1 MSTKAHRIVITAL
14 SSVLVFSGVKY
25 KELQTNF
32 EKEQQVVRKLQA
44 RRIKNEERIK
54 ELKSEIDAKTIKIE
68 ELKQLDD
75 TKTARINELEE
86 EIGKLQA
93 EVKRLR
99 KKSRPTRG
107 GGMAQRP
114 KARTAVGSVPD
125 HSPFKSYMDYRTIT
139 STGSPQY
146 KLQQQANSV
155 NGFRMLGGRYM
166 IALGSAFGKVG
177 DHVTIV
183 LESGVSIP
191 CIIGDIKA
199 DHHTDSSNKVHLSD
213 GSIIEFIVDT
223 GSLSSK
229 IKSMG
234 DCSYAEHINLQGR
247 VKSIL
252 R

>member
-1 MSTKAHRIVITAL
+1 MNTKAHRIVITAL

-32 EKEQQVVRKLQA
+32 EEEQQVVREL
-44 RRIKNEERIK
+44 RTRGIKREEKIE
-54 ELKSEIDAKTIKIE
+54 ELKSEIDAKTKRIA
-68 ELKQLDD
+68 ELKQLDN
-75 TKTARINELEE
+75 TRTTRINELEE

-99 KKSRPTRG
+99 KKPKSTRG
-107 GGMAQRP
+107 GGIAQRS
-114 KARTAVGSVPD
+114 AVGSVPD

-229 IKSMG
+229 IKSTG

>member
-1 MSTKAHRIVITAL
+1 MSAKAYRIVITAL
-14 SSVLVFSGVKY
+14 SSVLVFSGIKY

-32 EKEQQVVRKLQA
+32 EEEQQVVQELRT
-44 RRIKNEERIK
+44 REEKIE
-54 ELKSEIDAKTIKIE
+54 ELKSEIDIKT
-68 ELKQLDD
+68 
-75 TKTARINELEE
+75 TRINELEE
-86 EIGKLQA
+86 EIRELQT

-99 KKSRPTRG
+99 KKSKPARG
-107 GGMAQRP
+107 GGI
-114 KARTAVGSVPD
+114 AVGSIPD

-139 STGSPQY
+139 STGSLQY

-223 GSLSSK
+223 ESLSNK
-229 IKSMG
+229 IKSTG

>member
-1 MSTKAHRIVITAL
+1 MSTKAHRIVIIAL
-14 SSVLVFSGVKY
+14 SSALVFSGVKY

-32 EKEQQVVRKLQA
+32 EEGQQVVQELRT
-44 RRIKNEERIK
+44 RGIKREEKIE
-54 ELKSEIDAKTIKIE
+54 ELKSEIDAKT
-68 ELKQLDD
+68 
-75 TKTARINELEE
+75 TRINELEE

-99 KKSRPTRG
+99 KKSKPTKG
-107 GGMAQRP
+107 GDI
-114 KARTAVGSVPD
+114 AVGSVPD

-139 STGSPQY
+139 DTKSPQY

-166 IALGSAFGKVG
+166 VALGSAFGKVG

-223 GSLSSK
+223 ESLSSK
-229 IKSMG
+229 IKLTG

>member
-1 MSTKAHRIVITAL
+1 MSTKAYRIVIIAL

-32 EKEQQVVRKLQA
+32 EEEQQVVRKLQA

-54 ELKSEIDAKTIKIE
+54 ELKSEIDAKTK
-68 ELKQLDD
+68 
-75 TKTARINELEE
+75 RINELEE
-86 EIGKLQA
+86 ETGKLQA

-99 KKSRPTRG
+99 KKPKPTRG

-114 KARTAVGSVPD
+114 EARTAVGSVPD

-146 KLQQQANSV
+146 RLQQQANSV

-213 GSIIEFIVDT
+213 DSIIEFIVDT
-223 GSLSSK
+223 GSLSGK
-229 IKSMG
+229 IKSTG